1 MLIQENWNTS
11 EKVSNWLGLFQN
23 QTTIFINA
31 SFSNKLGMWREE
43 LRNILWIISMPECC
57 HNTFSSIKR
66 HHAVFS
72 LLCIDVSYSSWRCAF
87 RVNWLGFL
95 LFCYKNG
102 QKWTKNTLEIEE
114 IIDTAYPPWHRDSCT
129 NWRCTDLLHKWTKN
143 VWQHHVT
150 KGTNDLCENLG
161 WFGALFT

>member
-1 MLIQENWNTS
+1 MKGRIKEH
-11 EKVSNWLGLFQN
+11 
-23 QTTIFINA
+23 FINHKYA
-31 SFSNKLGMWREE
+31 
-43 LRNILWIISMPECC
+43 ECC

-143 VWQHHVT
+143 IWLHHDMLQNEQMISARILV
-150 KGTNDLCENLG
+150 DLEHNLREFYG
-161 WFGALFT
+161 IFLKN

>member
-1 MLIQENWNTS
+1 MISVAKSIKLLKRLS
-11 EKVSNWLGLFQN
+11 QN
-23 QTTIFINA
+23 QTIAFINA
-31 SFSNKLGMWREE
+31 SFSNELGNKKEE
-43 LRNILWIISMPECC
+43 LRNLFINLKYAEYC

-87 RVNWLGFL
+87 RVNWLVFL

-102 QKWTKNTLEIEE
+102 QKWTKNTLDIEE

-143 VWQHHVT
+143 IWLHHVT
-150 KGTNDLCENLG
+150 KWRND
-161 WFGALFT
+161 